1 MELASAIELARI
13 LLDLLGIIGAA
24 AITASQ
30 VKPRGNGPVSQV
42 SRDALHF
49 LAQNR
54 KHAEN
59 R

>member
-1 MELASAIELARI
+1 MEWIELARI
-13 LLDLLGIIGAA
+13 LLDLLGVIGVC

-30 VKPRGNGPVSQV
+30 VKPRGHGPVSQI

-49 LAQNR
+49 LGQNR